1 MSASG
6 PPVRDSDSPLRITI
20 DGVGLVS
27 CIDALLA
34 AATPVTA
41 VEVQVVRGA
50 AQRGD
55 FVWLG
60 FVTYHPSRG
69 WERNGLAAEA
79 PGFGTP
85 RRIVVD
91 LRDLATAVRS
101 HTATSPARLHA
112 LEWHADRL
120 ALGGRAVPARSETV
134 PPVPEVPTVRDA
146 VYLADAAAGDVIVES
161 EQGRI
166 CIPRPLVAHLLHRG
180 ARIAEMGVVAGE
192 VYVVAQSE
200 RRGEASTDPV
210 IVAPVPVLMWSE
222 DAVQARFH
230 ERRRQG
236 GGEVEQLLAALNPA
250 MPVPD
255 LLELLDTGVA
265 YVRRRAAAHPAL
277 PVEVTDALAATG
289 TRPMRV
295 AVAGNPSL
303 SPIAIDRL
311 SRDAEVAVRAELAVN
326 PALTP
331 AVLVRLAHDRAVDVR
346 AAAAAHAALTPE
358 VRMVLSSDD
367 AVCVRSAVACDPA
380 ADPEVVRRLTADV
393 DPGVS
398 RSAAANPA
406 CPPEVLEALATLMPH
421 AVLANPAAPE
431 ALLADGAHSVD
442 GALRAIVARNPAT
455 PGRVLTTLS
464 RDPDSRVLRA
474 VLTNPRAPAPA
485 RRRAE
490 KRVMTDGDAIV
501 ARVPASL

>member
-1 MSASG
+1 MSAPG
-6 PPVRDSDSPLRITI
+6 PPVRDPASPLCITV
-20 DGVGLVS
+20 DGVVLVS

-34 AATPVTA
+34 AAIPVTA
-41 VEVQVVRGA
+41 VEVQVGRGA
-50 AQRGD
+50 AQGGD
-55 FVWLG
+55 YVWLG

-79 PGFGTP
+79 PGFSTP

-101 HTATSPARLHA
+101 HTVTSRARMCA

-120 ALGGRAVPARSETV
+120 AIGGRAVPACSETV
-134 PPVPEVPTVRDA
+134 PPVPDVPTVRDA
-146 VYLADAAAGDVIVES
+146 VYLTGTGVEDVIVES
-161 EQGRI
+161 EQGRV
-166 CIPRPLVAHLLHRG
+166 CIPGPLVAHLHHRG
-180 ARIAEMGVVAGE
+180 ARVAELGAAAGE
-192 VYVVAQSE
+192 IYVVAQSE
-200 RRGEASTDPV
+200 RRGEVSTDPV
-210 IVAPVPVLMWSE
+210 ILAPVPVLMWSGE
-222 DAVQARFH
+222 DVQAEFH

-265 YVRRRAAAHPAL
+265 YVRRRAAAHPAM

-311 SRDAEVAVRAELAVN
+311 SRDPDVAVRVELAVN

-331 AVLVRLAHDRAVDVR
+331 AVLVRLAHDRSVDVR
-346 AAAAAHAALTPE
+346 AAAAAHRALTPE

-393 DPGVS
+393 DPWVGH
-398 RSAAANPA
+398 SAAANPA
-406 CPPEVLEALATLMPH
+406 CPAEVLETLVAVMPR

-431 ALLADGAHSVD
+431 ALLTDGARSVD
-442 GALRAIVARNPAT
+442 GALRAIVAGNPAT
-455 PGRVLTTLS
+455 PGRVLTALS

-490 KRVMTDGDAIV
+490 KRVMTDGEAIV